1 LVLNNSQGGL
11 VEEKKRHNLILVE
24 FLRIEPM
31 NNVLETCL
39 KSKNYIPDAT
49 PTSPH
54 PQIIIQFFV
63 EEIKYFKNLPIISHR
78 YSVQQNKTS
87 VGILFLQ

>member
-11 VEEKKRHNLILVE
+11 VEEKQRHNLMLVE
-24 FLRIEPM
+24 SLRIEPM
-31 NNVLETCL
+31 NNVLETCS
-39 KSKNYIPDAT
+39 KSKVLDAT

-63 EEIKYFKNLPIISHR
+63 EEIKYFNRIYQLSATG
-78 YSVQQNKTS
+78 SVQQNKTS